1 MPIAISKHPPMTPSR
16 PCRYCLSLQGGSV
29 FADFD
34 VDLNELVFLIRISFD
49 GYGCCK
55 PEDAARTMNIED
67 SSNFIGWL
75 ESNNLDHDGASAAL
89 TKYFDAN
96 SDIIWRDALLDHAL
110 LDPDT
115 AHDAKH

>member
-34 VDLNELVFLIRISFD
+34 VDLNELVFLVRISFD

-96 SDIIWRDALLDHAL
+96 SDIIWRDALLDLSLIHI
-110 LDPDT
+110 
-115 AHDAKH
+115 